1 MLAKSPAVKREALVG
16 ALERGGYEY
25 KKQAHIG
32 ERLGTGKHFIDV
44 LAEKDSKQF
53 LISMKWQQSSGTT
66 EQKVPFEVIC
76 LVEALEN
83 GNYEKA
89 YLVLAGEGMKKKLK
103 EFYLSGGLDQY
114 LRTTEGVDIVTL
126 EAFVAKANQGNL

>member
-1 MLAKSPAVKREALVG
+1 MILPALV
-16 ALERGGYEY
+16 RGGYEY
-25 KKQAHIG
+25 KKQKDIG
-32 ERLGTGKHFIDV
+32 ERLGTGRHKVDV
-44 LAEKDSKQF
+44 LAEKDNKQF
-53 LISMKWQQSSGTT
+53 LISMKWQQTSGTT

-83 GNYEKA
+83 GKYEKA
-89 YLVLAGEGMKKKLK
+89 YLVLGGEGMKQSLK
-103 EFYLSGGLDQY
+103 EFYISGGLDKY